1 MRLLLFNLATDADDP
16 ILGFTTGWIN
26 ALARRVESVDVL
38 TMRAGRLTTA
48 PNVRVHSVGK
58 EKGYSEPRRAAE
70 FYRLLFRILRSAR
83 PEACFSH
90 MMPLFTAMAG
100 PVLRWKKIPV
110 VTWYAHPSLT
120 TTLKVAHFFSDKMVA
135 SLPTAYPYKR
145 DKLEVIGQGIDS
157 ALFAP
162 DGSPPAQPP
171 VILYAG
177 RLSPVKDIETLLR
190 ATVLLRQEY
199 RQPFHVVI
207 LGGPATA
214 ADQTYAARLREFVL
228 QNALEDVVRFEPPCP
243 RAELPRWFN
252 QCWLHV
258 NLTPSGFG
266 DKVAFEAMSCGRPCL
281 VANRDFDSLLGPY
294 APELIFSPGDAEELC
309 ARLRRVLGWS
319 TEQHSRCGEYL
330 RKEVKERHSLE
341 GLADRIVRLLKEAQK
356 ARAEHPGKGGS
367 E

>member
-70 FYRLLFRILRSAR
+70 FYRFLFRILRSAR

-100 PVLRWKKIPV
+100 PVLRWKRIPV
-110 VTWYAHPSLT
+110 VTWYAHPKLT

-145 DKLEVIGQGIDS
+145 DKLEVIGQGIDTE
-157 ALFAP
+157 LFAP

-171 VILYAG
+171 MILYAG

-190 ATVLLRQEY
+190 ATILLRQED

-207 LGGPATA
+207 LGGPATV
-214 ADQTYAARLREFVL
+214 ADQAYAARLREFVV
-228 QNALEDVVRFEPPCP
+228 QNGLEDVVRFEPPRP
-243 RAELPRWFN
+243 RQELANWYLKATL
-252 QCWLHV
+252 CV
-258 NLTPSGFG
+258 NMTQTGSG
-266 DKVAFEAMSCGRPCL
+266 DKTVWEAMSCGRPCL

-294 APELIFSPGDAEELC
+294 AVELMFSAGNAEELC
-309 ARLRRVLGWS
+309 ERLRRVLAWS
-319 TEQHSRCGEYL
+319 AEQHSRCGEFL
-330 RKEVKERHSLE
+330 RKGVKERHSLE

-356 ARAEHPGKGGS
+356 ARAGQPGKGGS